1 MKSRVSKHPKN
12 HDAEGNQNL
21 NSNQSQAWV
30 PKKEG
35 NGNIHNIK
43 SDVKPLKIRMKI
55 SQSKAWMLSEKKMMV
70 ISYQI
75 LIKFKKAT

>member
-1 MKSRVSKHPKN
+1 MKSRVSKHLKN

-21 NSNQSQAWV
+21 NSKQSQAWL

>member
-12 HDAEGNQNL
+12 HDAESNQNL
-21 NSNQSQAWV
+21 NSKQSQAWLH
-30 PKKEG
+30 KKEG
-35 NGNIHNIK
+35 NGNIHNSK

>member
-21 NSNQSQAWV
+21 NSKQSQAWL

>member
-21 NSNQSQAWV
+21 NSKQSQAWL

-35 NGNIHNIK
+35 NGNIHNSKTIK
-43 SDVKPLKIRMKI
+43 DSNENIWIKIV
-55 SQSKAWMLSEKKMMV
+55 MLSEKQMMV
-70 ISYQI
+70 ISSRI
-75 LIKFKKAT
+75 SIKFKKAT

>member
-1 MKSRVSKHPKN
+1 MKSRVSKHLKN